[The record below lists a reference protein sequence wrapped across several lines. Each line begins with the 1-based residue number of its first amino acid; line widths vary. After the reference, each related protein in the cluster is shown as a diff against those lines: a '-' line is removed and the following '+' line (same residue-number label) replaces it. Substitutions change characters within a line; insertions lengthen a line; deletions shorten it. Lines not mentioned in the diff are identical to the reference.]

1 MAAPESHRLTRQI
14 VIAMIAGIVLGVAI
28 NLLGAAPWMQNFV
41 VDGLLHV
48 VGSVFVA
55 ALKMMVVP
63 LVLVSLVVGVTA
75 IVGVVMAYLNI
86 GEAPEALKTHYRMQ
100 IRTFWIGLLYG
111 VVGVLLSFILIG
123 FAVLAFTAVWIIIR
137 CVKGLKHLERREAYP
152 NPATWLW

>member
-1 MAAPESHRLTRQI
+1 MEPTGPIVENTPTTLQAATTEQTAKTVYILY
-14 VIAMIAGIVLGVAI
+14 
-28 NLLGAAPWMQNFV
+28 
-41 VDGLLHV
+41 
-48 VGSVFVA
+48 
-55 ALKMMVVP
+55 
-63 LVLVSLVVGVTA
+63 LVSLVVGVTA